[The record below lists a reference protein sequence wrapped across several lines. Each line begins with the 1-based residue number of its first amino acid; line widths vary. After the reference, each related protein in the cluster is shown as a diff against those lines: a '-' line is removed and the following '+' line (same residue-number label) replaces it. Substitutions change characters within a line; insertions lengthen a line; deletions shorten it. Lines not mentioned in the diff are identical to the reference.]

1 MPTHLYIICATFL
14 CCRTELSS
22 CERDHMAHKA
32 HIFTFWLFTEKD
44 CQFPL
49 QPVLLT
55 PISLISQYVITF
67 ILWHS

>member
-1 MPTHLYIICATFL
+1 
-14 CCRTELSS
+14 
-22 CERDHMAHKA
+22 MAYKA

-55 PISLISQYVITF
+55 PISLTSQYIITF